1 MGGDQNENIHFM
13 LLKITDFVKT
23 IKYSTYH
30 VPKSIYKYLEYLLLY
45 KLFIKKFLHAP
56 PQARIKIQNGSR
68 DSKLQSLHMYTKF
81 HCTFHNIL
89 ELRYK

>member
-1 MGGDQNENIHFM
+1 MGGDQNENLHFM

-45 KLFIKKFLHAP
+45 KLFIKTVSPRPTSSTDL
-56 PQARIKIQNGSR
+56 N
-68 DSKLQSLHMYTKF
+68 SKW
-81 HCTFHNIL
+81 
-89 ELRYK
+89 EP